1 MKQGIA
7 VGRPIRAGEIRV
19 HLIWF
24 DSLGAKSSCILVE
37 TPDVKVLI
45 DPGVAEMQPSYPLPD
60 DEKFRL
66 MDEAFTA
73 IKAASAYADLV
84 VITHYHYD
92 HHTLPSEAPGLY
104 HGKLLLVKN
113 PNIWINDSQWGR
125 ARLFFEELC
134 EYLCGG
140 DQSEIYEDPREVEEV
155 DPIEWIPR
163 AASRDFGDYQGR
175 RMELF
180 ERGRRWL
187 RKLRKKWGTGR
198 WVKEL
203 EAGDIKVRFAD
214 GRDFRI
220 GSTRI
225 RFTKPM
231 FHGIEYDRL
240 GWVIGLV
247 VEYGGRK
254 ILYSSDIQGPAIED
268 YADWIIGESPD
279 AVVLDGP
286 PTYLF
291 GFTLNRINL
300 RRSIENVLRILHE
313 CGAKPIIYDHHNLRD
328 RHYRR
333 RLGEVYE
340 DSEAAGRLMSAAEW
354 LGMKPLIDTLT

>member
-104 HGKLLLVKN
+104 RGKLLLAKN

-134 EYLCGG
+134 EYLCGS
-140 DQSEIYEDPREVEEV
+140 DESEIYEDPEEVEEV

-175 RMELF
+175 RIELF
-180 ERGRRWL
+180 EKGRRWL
-187 RKLRKKWGTGR
+187 GKLKRKW
-198 WVKEL
+198 
-203 EAGDIKVRFAD
+203 
-214 GRDFRI
+214 
-220 GSTRI
+220 
-225 RFTKPM
+225 
-231 FHGIEYDRL
+231 
-240 GWVIGLV
+240 
-247 VEYGGRK
+247 
-254 ILYSSDIQGPAIED
+254 SS
-268 YADWIIGESPD
+268 
-279 AVVLDGP
+279 
-286 PTYLF
+286 
-291 GFTLNRINL
+291 
-300 RRSIENVLRILHE
+300 
-313 CGAKPIIYDHHNLRD
+313 
-328 RHYRR
+328 
-333 RLGEVYE
+333 
-340 DSEAAGRLMSAAEW
+340 
-354 LGMKPLIDTLT
+354 